1 MALLDRIRM
10 RPAPEP
16 SSRKVRSHAARH
28 ESSEPSSRNAAQEER
43 SREIERKR
51 KREHQYQEFKS
62 RVHERL
68 FERIDFSKLAKV
80 SEERASSD
88 IADLTLR
95 ILDEEKALFNTEER
109 QKLVSEIQD
118 EVFGLGPLEP
128 LLHDPTIC
136 DILVNRYDQIY
147 IERQGRLEVT
157 AVRFLDDGHLM
168 RIIEKIL
175 TRVGRRVDESTPMMD
190 ARLKDGSR
198 VNVII
203 PPLALDGPTL
213 SIRRF
218 SEEALTADSL
228 VESGSITP
236 AAVTLLEACVVGRL
250 NILIS
255 GGTGSGKTTLL
266 NMLSAFVPESERI
279 VSIEDS
285 AELQLHQE
293 HVVRLETR
301 PPNIEGKGQV
311 SQRELVINCLRM
323 RPDRIIVGEVRGVE
337 ALDMLQA
344 MSTGHEGSLTTVHAN
359 TPRDALMRVGTMVA
373 MSGLEIPAS
382 TIRAQMG
389 SAIDLVIQV
398 ERFSDGS
405 RGVTH
410 INEVTGASE
419 SEVTMQELFA
429 LERRGVSSDGRV
441 ERILSATGLRPSFL
455 EKLRG
460 RGIDPSDSLFVAA

>member
-1 MALLDRIRM
+1 MALLDRIRS
-10 RPAPEP
+10 RPA
-16 SSRKVRSHAARH
+16 SGDSIRNDRTNGAR
-28 ESSEPSSRNAAQEER
+28 EEVSDASPLKGAQEER
-43 SREIERKR
+43 ARDVERRR
-51 KREHQYQEFKS
+51 KRERQYQEFKS

-80 SEERASSD
+80 SEKRASAD

-128 LLHDPTIC
+128 LLHDSGIC
-136 DILVNRYDQIY
+136 DILVNRHDQIY
-147 IERQGRLEVT
+147 VEREGRLEVT
-157 AVRFLDDGHLM
+157 AVRFLDDAHLM

-175 TRVGRRVDESTPMMD
+175 TRVGRRVDESTPMVD
-190 ARLKDGSR
+190 ARLRDGSR

-218 SEEALTADSL
+218 AEEKLTADSL
-228 VESGSITP
+228 IELGSITP
-236 AAVTLLEACVVGRL
+236 AAVGLLEACVVGRL
-250 NILIS
+250 NVVIS

-311 SQRELVINCLRM
+311 SQRELLINCLRM

-344 MSTGHEGSLTTVHAN
+344 MSTGHEGSLTTIHAN
-359 TPRDALMRVGTMVA
+359 TPSDALMRIGTMVA
-373 MSGLEIPAS
+373 MSGLEIPAP

-405 RGVTH
+405 RGVTY
-410 INEVTGASE
+410 INEVTGANE
-419 SEVTMQELFA
+419 SEVTTQELFA
-429 LERRGVSSDGRV
+429 LERRGVSSDGKV
-441 ERILSATGLRPSFL
+441 ERVLSATGLRPSFL

-460 RGIDPSDSLFVAA
+460 RGVELPDSLFLAD